1 MEQSGALG
9 SSKTK
14 VMKKIITIAAILVL
28 ICTACRREA
37 DYTPYIG
44 ENGKLA
50 YSTYAEQFDYLWKVL
65 STGYVFWDVDTTDWE
80 AAYSRY
86 YPKFQELDKKY
97 EEVGYVSTNELQ
109 ALYTGLVGGMIDHHM
124 SFRVRNLHPAPDDQT
139 NSVSIR
145 PYDLEIPT
153 RDYYFESSADE
164 NAGIQTFLQN
174 IESQYTVET
183 HETSVGYAPELGMTI
198 NYHYILFKLPDGRKI
213 PYLWQSSAG
222 ITPVMLQNS
231 EAAQLLDHY
240 FQAIVEIPRNEL
252 AGIIL
257 DNRCNRGGYQDDLD
271 YLVGN
276 YLNERTE
283 IMKTRYK
290 EGPGRLEHSVWTPYY
305 IDPNKKYHRDITAE
319 KIPYVV
325 ICDINSVS
333 MGEIEPMTIKAVL
346 PTAHTIGERTHGGTG
361 PLQPANCIDL
371 NYGGPFGDNSL
382 TSGHYVYT
390 SSFEAQIGGKV
401 WEGIGHTPDEIV
413 LRKNYNGDFKPQLD
427 AAFQYIQ
434 KH

>member
-1 MEQSGALG
+1 
-9 SSKTK
+9 
-14 VMKKIITIAAILVL
+14 MKKIITIAAILVL
-28 ICTACRREA
+28 IGTSCRKQA
-37 DYTPYIG
+37 DYMPYIG

-50 YSTYAEQFDYLWKVL
+50 YSTYTEQFDYLWKVL
-65 STGYVFWDVDTTDWE
+65 STGYVFWDVDTTDWD

-86 YPKFQELDKKY
+86 YPKFQELDRKY
-97 EEVGYVSTNELQ
+97 EEVGYVSTDELQ
-109 ALYTGLVGGMIDHHM
+109 ALYTGLVGGMVDHHM
-124 SFRVRNLHPAPDDQT
+124 SFNVRNLHPAPDDQT
-139 NSVSIR
+139 SYVSIR

-164 NAGIQTFLQN
+164 NAGIQAFLQN

-183 HETSVGYAPELGMTI
+183 HETSVGYAPELGMYI
-198 NYHYILFKLPDGRKI
+198 MYHYILFKLPDGRKI

-222 ITPVMLQNS
+222 ITPVMLQNG

-240 FQAIVEIPRNEL
+240 FRAIVETPRSQL

-283 IMKTRYK
+283 ILKTRYK

-319 KIPYVV
+319 NIPYVI

-346 PTAHTIGERTHGGTG
+346 PTSHTIGERTHGGTG
-361 PLQPANCIDL
+361 PLQPVNCIDL
-371 NYGGPFGDNSL
+371 NYGGPFGDIN
-382 TSGHYVYT
+382 TGHYVYT

-401 WEGIGHTPDEIV
+401 LEGIGHIPDEIV
-413 LRKNYNGDFKPQLD
+413 LRKDYNGDFRPQLD
-427 AAFQYIQ
+427 AAIQYIQ